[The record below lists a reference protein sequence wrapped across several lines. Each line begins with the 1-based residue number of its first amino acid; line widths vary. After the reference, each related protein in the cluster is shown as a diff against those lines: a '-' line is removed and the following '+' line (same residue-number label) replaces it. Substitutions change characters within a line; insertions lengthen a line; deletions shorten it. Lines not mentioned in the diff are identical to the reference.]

1 MKLFY
6 RELGEGSPMIIL
18 HGLFGSSDN
27 WLSIAKILSESFK
40 VYSVDQRN
48 HGQSPHNEE
57 FNYSVMAE
65 DLKKFIESNNIKN
78 PIIMG
83 HSMGGKTAMEFAVN
97 NPDSW
102 SKLIVVDIAPKAYPV
117 HHDKILEGLRS
128 LDLDTLTSR
137 GEADKQLSEYV
148 PQLGVRQF
156 LLKNLAR
163 GTDGFEWKINLP
175 VITDNIEIIG
185 EGLSKVLDKEKPV
198 LFINGQNSD
207 YITPQDK
214 GLIEETFP
222 GAELVTIDNAG
233 HWVHAEQPE
242 VFLNTVKNFINQ

>member
-6 RELGEGSPMIIL
+6 RELGEGNPIIIL

-40 VYSVDQRN
+40 VYSIDQRN

-65 DLKKFIESNNIKN
+65 DLKDFIETNNIKN

-117 HHDKILEGLRS
+117 HHDKILEGLKS
-128 LDLDTLTSR
+128 LDLKTLSSR
-137 GEADKQLSEYV
+137 GEADRQLSEYV

-163 GTDGFEWKINLP
+163 GMDGFEWKINLT
-175 VITDNIEIIG
+175 VIANNIEKMG
-185 EGLSKVLDKEKPV
+185 EGLSKTLRIEKPV

-214 GLIEETFP
+214 GLLEKAFP
-222 GAELVTIDNAG
+222 SSELVTIPDAG
-233 HWVHAEQPE
+233 HWVHSEQPD
-242 VFLNTVKNFINQ
+242 VFLNTIRNFINQ